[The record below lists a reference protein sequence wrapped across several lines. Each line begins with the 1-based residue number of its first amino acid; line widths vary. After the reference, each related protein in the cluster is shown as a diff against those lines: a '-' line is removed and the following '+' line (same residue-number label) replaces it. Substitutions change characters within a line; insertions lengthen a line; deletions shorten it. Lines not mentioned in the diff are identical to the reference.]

1 MSGGH
6 HDGRRRMKRREFI
19 GGALA
24 IAAATRASAE
34 ERVKAFRVAIV
45 DPVVPAAGIKKSPQ
59 LQPFLEELRHLG
71 YVEGQNLAIETY
83 SGEGRRERYA
93 EVARAVVD
101 EKLDAIVVLSVSMAR
116 EVKAV
121 TTTIPILASV
131 TDPIGFGL
139 VDNLRRP
146 GGNLTGV
153 SLDTGPEI
161 WSKRLELLR
170 EVSQNTAKIG
180 VLTSPVA
187 WERSYGPTLR
197 EAARQLGCAVLY
209 RPIDSPQGETEYRRT
224 LEALVQGGADA
235 LLVTDTVENIVNQH
249 VIRDFA
255 ETHRLPAIFSLPFA
269 AEPGWL
275 LAFGVDYPGLM
286 RQLARQLDQVLRGT
300 SPGEIPVYQATKF
313 ELVVNLKTAKALGL
327 TVPLALVA
335 SADKVIE

>member
-1 MSGGH
+1 
-6 HDGRRRMKRREFI
+6 MKRREFI
-19 GGALA
+19 AGALA
-24 IAAATRASAE
+24 ITAATRASAE
-34 ERVKAFRVAIV
+34 ERAKAFRVAIV
-45 DPVVPAAGIKKSPQ
+45 DPAVPAAEIKNI
-59 LQPFLEELRHLG
+59 LRPFLEELHNLG
-71 YVEGQNLAIETY
+71 YIDGQNLAIKTY
-83 SGEGRRERYA
+83 SGEGRRERYS
-93 EVARAVVD
+93 EVARAVAD
-101 EKLDAIVVLSVSMAR
+101 DKPGAIVAMGVSMAR

-121 TTTIPILASV
+121 TTTIPILAAV
-131 TDPIGFGL
+131 ADPIGFGL

-161 WSKRLELLR
+161 WGKRLELLR
-170 EVSQNTAKIG
+170 EVSQNTSNIG

-209 RPIDSPQGETEYRRT
+209 RPIDSPQSEAEYRRT
-224 LEALVQGGADA
+224 LEALEQGGADA
-235 LLVTDTVENIVNQH
+235 LLVTDTAENILNQH

-275 LAFGVDYPGLM
+275 LAFGVDFPGLM
-286 RQLARQLDQVLRGT
+286 RQLAHQLDQVFRGT
-300 SPGEIPVYQATKF
+300 SPGEIPVYQAAKF

-327 TVPLALVA
+327 TVPFALVA

>member
-1 MSGGH
+1 
-6 HDGRRRMKRREFI
+6 MKRREFI

-24 IAAATRASAE
+24 ITAATRASAE
-34 ERVKAFRVAIV
+34 ERIKAFRVAIV
-45 DPVVPAAGIKKSPQ
+45 HPVVPAAGIKKLRE

-93 EVARAVVD
+93 EVARAVAD
-101 EKLDAIVVLSVSMAR
+101 DKPGAIVVLGVSMAR

-121 TTTIPILASV
+121 TTTIPILAAI

-170 EVSQNTAKIG
+170 EVGQNTSKIG

-197 EAARQLGCAVLY
+197 EAARQLGLAEGKEV
-209 RPIDSPQGETEYRRT
+209 IVIIKESATIIMESPQLELASLEHFPMQISLNNAFLTLIIFDGKANKLNYGFQGWGKRIRQFLRVFVMFHVRFARSTE
-224 LEALVQGGADA
+224 
-235 LLVTDTVENIVNQH
+235 
-249 VIRDFA
+249 
-255 ETHRLPAIFSLPFA
+255 
-269 AEPGWL
+269 
-275 LAFGVDYPGLM
+275 
-286 RQLARQLDQVLRGT
+286 
-300 SPGEIPVYQATKF
+300 
-313 ELVVNLKTAKALGL
+313 
-327 TVPLALVA
+327 
-335 SADKVIE
+335 